1 MSSNRPLAILFRCTL
16 LSLAVIALAGCI
28 SKPVPEGYVGP
39 LAHIDDSM
47 TRRGSTSGDF
57 FYVNKVNGRKID
69 DSLRATDSAS
79 YGRGATMVPAVI
91 GRDVPAAPM
100 TLTIVGRTHYTM
112 PFLELVNKIYE
123 VSGDIAFTPL
133 PNHSYLV
140 KGELGADH
148 SAVWI
153 VDRET
158 EMPVGEKIEIKGSA
172 RLSILEK

>member
-1 MSSNRPLAILFRCTL
+1 MPSTRLLAIAVRCIFPV
-16 LSLAVIALAGCI
+16 LAAAALAGCV
-28 SKPVPEGYVGP
+28 SNPVPDGYVGP

-47 TRRGSTSGDF
+47 TRRGSTSANF
-57 FYVNKVNGRKID
+57 FYVAKVNGHRIQ
-69 DSLRATDSAS
+69 DSLTATDNAS
-79 YGRGATMVPAVI
+79 YGRGATMVPAII
-91 GRDVPAAPM
+91 GRDVPAQPM

-112 PFLELVNKIYE
+112 PFLELVNRIYE

-133 PNHSYLV
+133 PNHAYLV
-140 KGELGADH
+140 KGELGDDH

-158 EMPVGEKIEIKGSA
+158 ETPVGDKVEIKGSA